1 MLDSQFR
8 GHLLGGLVA
17 LVLTV
22 TSPAIHASS
31 QTFYFAGQIGGEYDP
46 HELSIFSLG
55 TSFAGSYTFD
65 AATPG
70 NFGEVTAAHY
80 TNAITS
86 ASITVGGLTYTTP
99 VGASSDIYISQS
111 SGPFVFD
118 YYSVW
123 VPELVGPTI
132 AGGAF
137 VGPHMN
143 LYFTDSSSSTFPDLS
158 LPTSPPPASGFGFD
172 IRWFE
177 PTGEWAYLAS
187 GTLSGISTTSPI
199 PEPET
204 YAMLLAGLGLLGFTA
219 RRRQLK
225 LAI

>member
-1 MLDSQFR
+1 MTRLGFR
-8 GHLLGGLVA
+8 RHVLSGLVA
-17 LVLTV
+17 LILSVA
-22 TSPAIHASS
+22 SFAIDAAS
-31 QTFYFAGQIGGEYDP
+31 QTFSFAGQVGGEYDP
-46 HELSIFSLG
+46 HGLSIFGAG

-65 AATPG
+65 TTTPG
-70 NFGEVTAAHY
+70 NFGEITAAHY
-80 TNAITS
+80 TNAITT
-86 ASITVGGLTYTTP
+86 ASITIGGLAYTTP
-99 VGASSDIYISQS
+99 AGASSDIYISQS

-123 VPELVGPTI
+123 VPELVGPTV

-137 VGPHMN
+137 VGPQMN

-187 GTLSGISTTSPI
+187 GTLSSISMTTPI

-204 YAMLLAGLGLLGFTA
+204 YGMLLMGLALLRFAA
-219 RRRQLK
+219 RRRK
-225 LAI
+225 RTVG